1 MSGENNNAAAN
12 NAAANET
19 KQKNEQVSL
28 KDVVDSLAKASKEN
42 KSKNKENVKVSLT
55 ERFDIEFIADFGEFK
70 KGDTA
75 SVSEIAKE
83 YYVINKVAKEPK

>member
-1 MSGENNNAAAN
+1 MSDENKGADL
-12 NAAANET
+12 
-19 KQKNEQVSL
+19 QKALELKENKGAITL

-75 SVSEIAKE
+75 SVSEVAKE
-83 YYVINKVAKEPK
+83 YYVKNKVAKEPK

>member
-1 MSGENNNAAAN
+1 MSDENKGADL
-12 NAAANET
+12 
-19 KQKNEQVSL
+19 QKAPELKENKGTVTL
-28 KDVVDSLAKASKEN
+28 KDVVDSFAKTSKEN

-83 YYVINKVAKEPK
+83 YYVKNKVAKETK